1 MISTLFL
8 PDALRDQLTLQ
19 ARAAFPREC
28 CGLIEGSC
36 NGDEIRATALYPTRN
51 LAIEPDRFEIDPA
64 AHFALLRGLR
74 GTGREILGCYHSHP
88 NGRPELSPRDRK
100 GAAEEDFV
108 WLVAAIAAGE
118 VTLAAFTCP
127 RGGADAIS
135 PVPLA
140 PIV

>member
-1 MISTLFL
+1 MIATFFL
-8 PDALRDQLTLQ
+8 PGALRDQLGREAL
-19 ARAAFPREC
+19 AAFPGEC

-36 NGDEIRATALYPTRN
+36 NGNEIRATALHPTRN
-51 LAIEPDRFEIDPA
+51 LASEPDRFAIDPA

-74 GTGREILGCYHSHP
+74 GTGREVVGCYHSHP
-88 NGRPELSPRDRK
+88 NGRAELSPRDRESA
-100 GAAEEDFV
+100 GADDFV

-127 RGGADAIS
+127 RGAADAIS